1 MGGLWAR
8 NLKRQQKKVGT
19 TAKTGMNYNENSFM
33 YAVHLFGGSVF
44 RLFWDPILFSLYVVF
59 APGSPVGGSAS
70 AENRVMM
77 MLEDSDEIGIN

>member
-1 MGGLWAR
+1 
-8 NLKRQQKKVGT
+8 
-19 TAKTGMNYNENSFM
+19 MNYNENSFM

-70 AENRVMM
+70 AENRVMRTDN
-77 MLEDSDEIGIN
+77 LTPVIKTVIYLIF